1 VRTVVKPLRNVVAS
15 EFGQQKERINF
26 IHDTIRKQREKDTTK
41 VPQNGIKSQAKEML
55 GLPDEERKKGNP

>member
-1 VRTVVKPLRNVVAS
+1 MRNVVAS
-15 EFGQQKERINF
+15 ELGQQKERINF